1 MQGAMIGIP
10 NVTSENEIVNSQ
22 MTNILSTQL
31 GVRNSVK
38 QIGGCSAAGTGIG
51 EQSDRSSEEQVAE
64 SGLVAPPTTER
75 DGPAFDESVVTE
87 KVINFAAFCITRV
100 VALGE
105 AADDDDKSSSNQLSN
120 YGSKKESEDKELEMK
135 RLMEGVVLLFAR
147 MRKHMGL
154 RTSELLQALALID
167 IISVLHFG
175 RGRFG
180 LNQQNYYLI
189 LLICIILS
197 HKKNCDSPLS
207 NQWWGKKF
215 GVPITVLNESEVTIL
230 KLLDFNI
237 TVSEEL
243 YMRYHTAI
251 VSCT

>member
-1 MQGAMIGIP
+1 MLLHQKMASMLP
-10 NVTSENEIVNSQ
+10 S
-22 MTNILSTQL
+22 QL

-38 QIGGCSAAGTGIG
+38 QISGCSVAGAGTG
-51 EQSDRSSEEQVAE
+51 EQSDGSSEEQVAE

-75 DGPAFDESVVTE
+75 DGPAFDESAVTE

-105 AADDDDKSSSNQLSN
+105 AADDDEKSSSNQLSN
-120 YGSKKESEDKELEMK
+120 YGSKKEAEDKELETK

-167 IISVLHFG
+167 IISIKQFE
-175 RGRFG
+175 RGKFR
-180 LNQQNYYLI
+180 LCRKNVYLV
-189 LLICIILS
+189 LLICVMVS

-207 NQWWGKKF
+207 NQWWARKF
-215 GVPITVLNESEVTIL
+215 SAPLSTLNDSEIIIL

-243 YMRYHTAI
+243 YMRYHNAL
-251 VSCT
+251 VVCT